1 MNSWDIHCYLQY
13 QYILTNTLV
22 LKQPCNSERCIAQ
35 LCRTSQSLKE
45 ALHSSQLRKYLKWPF
60 LPFLAQLFL
69 FKKNLHSRVNAKFI
83 NFIEFH
89 LNQRFKC
96 TISIFFLSNLM
107 GLHGSSSSRGT
118 SVAFYRLACSQRH
131 RMNWMITERWLK
143 GTAMP
148 FSHI

>member
-1 MNSWDIHCYLQY
+1 MQFRKVYCTVVPNF
-13 QYILTNTLV
+13 
-22 LKQPCNSERCIAQ
+22 SEFERGTHDS
-35 LCRTSQSLKE
+35 R
-45 ALHSSQLRKYLKWPF
+45 LHKYLKWPF

-118 SVAFYRLACSQRH
+118 SVSFYRLACSHRH

-148 FSHI
+148 FSHL